1 MDFPEPLD
9 ANRVW
14 FRLIRLHGI
23 MSAAFSKRLREINL
37 SIPQCDVLTTLME
50 REGVSQ
56 QDLAERLY
64 VTKGNISG
72 LIDRLAT
79 AGLVERRTL
88 NGDRRTHAIHLTP
101 EGRRL
106 GQLGLATQRAF
117 LADTLGRLNQEQ
129 LAQMDALFVQTSEI
143 LRKSEAA
150 TSGDRSDR

>member
-101 EGRRL
+101 EGLRL
-106 GQLGLATQRAF
+106 AQLGLATQRAF
-117 LADTLGRLNQEQ
+117 LADTLGSLSQEQ

-150 TSGDRSDR
+150 ASGDR

>member
-79 AGLVERRTL
+79 AGLMERRTL

-106 GQLGLATQRAF
+106 GQLGLATQRGAARANGCA
-117 LADTLGRLNQEQ
+117 LRPDKRNP
-129 LAQMDALFVQTSEI
+129 AQ
-143 LRKSEAA
+143 K
-150 TSGDRSDR
+150 RSRHVRGSIRSMTRARHPWRQH